1 MTANFKRVIYIT
13 ILLLIA
19 SQTSFAEIRFDE
31 ITEHAGL
38 AYHGVTYGASWG
50 DFNADGWPDLWVGHH
65 GNTPS
70 LYLNNT
76 DGTFTDIS
84 HRVMPKDAL
93 ADGHGVA
100 WGDFDNDGDQD
111 LIELVGAERGKG
123 AGPNHL
129 FVNEDG
135 KLVNKAFELNVDY
148 PLGSGRT
155 PLWLD
160 ADRDGWLDLIVV
172 NRPRPDRKAPSTL
185 FRQIRKS
192 FQESNHLFGF
202 RVEKPSRFDK
212 VFDLIANLKRLRFRK
227 PRYLSRPVD
236 FAQLAD
242 ISGDRILDLVVYS
255 RPMRIYSLATVP
267 FKDITVATG
276 LPMVPQAKD
285 AAIEDFNGDGRL
297 DFFFAQAPY
306 IVVAAEQVRPSEVRG
321 RFLSSKD
328 SSPTIQFTTG
338 GEVSFEV
345 FPPWV
350 VSEITDGST
359 TWKTYDTSFSLSL
372 NTKAREFMTS
382 KSLEGVLSIQLS
394 SDGLVSVTNK
404 SSTLACFIA
413 TSTTP
418 IYHLQTVNSKPAEV
432 ENTQMLVLQQ
442 SDGGFMA
449 RPLPLR
455 LETHPGCHSVA
466 AGDFDNDMDVDVY
479 LVSKGLVIN
488 APNILLENDGNGNF
502 VAVSNAGGAAG
513 SQIGLG
519 DVVVTTDYDRDGF
532 LDLFITNGAWPTL
545 LVKNGPHQLFHNEG
559 NANHW
564 LEIDL
569 CGVDSNREG
578 IGAFLELEVGG
589 RTLIRQQTGGMHY
602 RAQNHHRIH
611 FGLGPFSIVD
621 RLTIYWPSGII
632 QNLESIDADQVIQVV
647 EPVAS
652 SAATNIANQKEN

>member
-1 MTANFKRVIYIT
+1 MSANFKSVIYIT
-13 ILLLIA
+13 VLFLIA
-19 SQTSFAEIRFDE
+19 LQTSFAEIRFDE

-38 AYHGVTYGASWG
+38 AYHGRTYGASWG
-50 DFNADGWPDLWVGHH
+50 DFNGDGWPDLWVGHH

-84 HRVMPKDAL
+84 RRVMPKNAL
-93 ADGHGVA
+93 ADGHDGHGAA

-123 AGPNHL
+123 AGANHL

-148 PLGSGRT
+148 PLGRGRT

-172 NRPRPDRKAPSTL
+172 NHHRPDRKAPSVI
-185 FRQIRKS
+185 FRQIRKK
-192 FQESNHLFGF
+192 FQEANHLFGF

-212 VFDLIANLKRLRFRK
+212 IFDLVANLKRLRFRK
-227 PRYLSRPVD
+227 PRYLWRPVD

-255 RPMRIYSLATVP
+255 RPMRIYSLATLP
-267 FKDITVATG
+267 FKDITVDSG
-276 LPMVPQAKD
+276 LPSVPQAKD

-297 DFFFAQAPY
+297 DFFFTRAPY
-306 IVVAAEQVRPSEVRG
+306 NRVAAEQVRPSEVRG
-321 RFLSSKD
+321 HFLGSKEG
-328 SSPTIQFTTG
+328 SRPTIQFTTG

-359 TWKTYDTSFSLSL
+359 TWKTDDTSFSLSL
-372 NTKAREFMTS
+372 NTKSREIMTS

-404 SSTLACFIA
+404 SSSEACFIA
-413 TSTTP
+413 TSTTL
-418 IYHLQTVNSKPAEV
+418 INHLLIVNSKPAKL
-432 ENTQMLVLQQ
+432 ENSQMLVLQQ
-442 SDGGFMA
+442 SDGGFIA
-449 RPLPLR
+449 KSLPLR
-455 LETHPGCHSVA
+455 FEIHPGCHSVV

-502 VAVSNAGGAAG
+502 VEVNNAGGAAG

-519 DVVVTTDYDRDGF
+519 DVVVTSDYDRDGF
-532 LDLFITNGAWPTL
+532 LDLFVTNGAWPNL
-545 LVKNGPHQLFHNEG
+545 LGKSGPHQLFHNEG

-569 CGVDSNREG
+569 SGMESNREG
-578 IGAFLELEVGG
+578 TGAFLELEVGG

-602 RAQNHHRIH
+602 RAQNHQRIH
-611 FGLGPFSIVD
+611 FGLGSFSIVD
-621 RLTIYWPSGII
+621 HLTIYWPSGII
-632 QNLESIDADQVIQVV
+632 QNIDNIEVDQVIHVV
-647 EPVAS
+647 EPITS
-652 SAATNIANQKEN
+652 SAATNKE